1 MDLTFWAKN
10 PQEIFPKIAVL
21 KLIGVSLYTFWQGI
35 SLSTHRDFPIEYRN
49 LVQYSTIEY
58 RKLVQYREIPCTRV
72 QACTLFSHS
81 KLKCL
86 RNPEYRLTKVL
97 KLPILIHFVRSNS
110 ENFQRPNLKVC
121 KNFSRFCT
129 LNFKMRKWISL
140 FERRTRRRSSRK
152 SLFWN

>member
-1 MDLTFWAKN
+1 MVLTFWAKN
-10 PQEIFPKIAVL
+10 PLHFFPKIAFW
-21 KLIGVSLYTFWQGI
+21 KLIGVSLYTFWQGNFPFKTKE
-35 SLSTHRDFPIEYRN
+35 SPIEYRN

-110 ENFQRPNLKVC
+110 EIFQRPNLKVC